1 MGALECPRVR
11 AAWASYNKARAGRQ
25 RRRRAPHTRAIFSK
39 IKGGASR
46 KRRKSH
52 PVRWRA
58 WRRKSPCVGVVP
70 EGDKDRAPAKASPF
84 MELPSDATDSSSLTT
99 FLETDGDRLS
109 LKASPAR
116 SIAVR
121 SEWPQNRK
129 RNHPLHGEMDTS
141 HINKVK
147 TPQHD
152 GTPRAHRRPSRT
164 ATRSLIRLVAISPCS
179 GWFLFR
185 F

>member
-1 MGALECPRVR
+1 ML
-11 AAWASYNKARAGRQ
+11 
-25 RRRRAPHTRAIFSK
+25 FSK

-46 KRRKSH
+46 KRRESH

-70 EGDKDRAPAKASPF
+70 EGDKDLAPAKASPF
-84 MELPSDATDSSSLTT
+84 IELPSDATDSSSFTT
-99 FLETDGDRLS
+99 FLETEGDRLS

-129 RNHPLHGEMDTS
+129 RNHPRHREMDTS
-141 HINKVK
+141 RLRM
-147 TPQHD
+147 T
-152 GTPRAHRRPSRT
+152 GRRER
-164 ATRSLIRLVAISPCS
+164 ATRR
-179 GWFLFR
+179 G
-185 F
+185 